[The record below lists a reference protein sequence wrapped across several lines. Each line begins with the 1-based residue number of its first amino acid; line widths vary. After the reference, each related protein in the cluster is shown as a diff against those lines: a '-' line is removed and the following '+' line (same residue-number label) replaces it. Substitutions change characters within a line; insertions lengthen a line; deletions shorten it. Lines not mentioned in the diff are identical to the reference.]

1 MTDSQFR
8 APIRLGYVGCGF
20 MAQHVH
26 LPNYAI
32 LPQCRLLA
40 IAERRPQLALAVARR
55 FAVERVYSNH
65 LELAADPQIEAVG
78 VSANYAQQGE
88 IAADLLR
95 AGKHVFMEKPMAI
108 SVFQAEKIL
117 EAAHQGQARLMVAF
131 MKRFDPGNVLARTT
145 IRQWLGDGTKGR
157 LLYARNHGFQ
167 GHWLN
172 GLSQSEPFTNTG
184 EPIEAFDAAS
194 LFPSWLPQQET
205 VSYLGFVQQ
214 YVHNLNLLRFLL
226 DADQQTKT
234 RVETVSL
241 DADGMT
247 GLTVLHLSGVRSLL
261 ETATSKFHSWDEQTQ
276 IYFEGGW
283 IRLAAPRFFAKSE
296 FSTVEIY
303 EATPVPRYSYPVVS
317 SEHDWNYRAEA
328 AHFLTSLQ
336 TGQPFVSSGED
347 ALIDVWLNEQI
358 YKRHLETTKV

>member
-1 MTDSQFR
+1 
-8 APIRLGYVGCGF
+8 

-26 LPNYAI
+26 LPNYAT

-55 FAVERVYSNH
+55 FAVERIYSNH
-65 LELAADPQIEAVG
+65 LELAADPQIDAVG

-108 SVFQAEKIL
+108 SVLQAEKIL

-145 IRQWLGDGTKGR
+145 IRQWRDDGTKGR

-167 GHWLN
+167 GHWRN

-184 EPIEAFDAAS
+184 EPIE
-194 LFPSWLPQQET
+194 
-205 VSYLGFVQQ
+205 
-214 YVHNLNLLRFLL
+214 
-226 DADQQTKT
+226 
-234 RVETVSL
+234 
-241 DADGMT
+241 
-247 GLTVLHLSGVRSLL
+247 
-261 ETATSKFHSWDEQTQ
+261 
-276 IYFEGGW
+276 GGW

-296 FSTVEIY
+296 YSTVEIY
-303 EATPVPRYSYPVVS
+303 EAMPVPRYSYPVVS

-336 TGQPFVSSGED
+336 TGHPFVSSGED

-358 YKRHLETTKV
+358 YKKHLEITACQRS